1 MILFL
6 RNAFN
11 VVVTIFLVTFI
22 AINLVQL
29 GKFVLSSQ
37 GLI

>member
-1 MILFL
+1 MTFV

-11 VVVTIFLVTFI
+11 VVMAVFWLSFI
-22 AINLVQL
+22 AINLFQL
-29 GKFVLSSQ
+29 GKYVLSSQ